1 MTLSD
6 KTAALVSR
14 WKDAGVV
21 DEPTAE
27 RILAFERERE
37 ASASFGWPVKL
48 ALAFGALLLGAGALL
63 FVSAHWDALSP
74 SARFVIVL
82 ASVAGMHLAA
92 VAAASGFP
100 SLTKALHAVGTVM
113 LGAGIFL
120 SGQIFNLQEHWPG
133 GILLWAFGAGAAWRL
148 LGHSP
153 QLALFAVLA
162 PAWLAGEWI
171 EATDPF
177 ESTAQRVLAS
187 GLLLL
192 ALAYF
197 TVDRESRDR
206 AWSTLF
212 WIGGLAVP
220 PTAAYAAVTAAERR
234 VDSDPTAG
242 WLLGVGWCLAI
253 GLPLAL
259 LGATRIR
266 DWWIGVAAC
275 AWVAVLSQLGAL
287 PTALGLYL
295 WWVLGGSALALWGVR
310 DARPERVNMG
320 VAIFAATVVAFYF
333 SEVMDR
339 LDRSAGLFAFGL
351 LFLAGGWA
359 LERAR
364 RGLVGSARSHAS

>member
-21 DEPTAE
+21 DGPTAE
-27 RILAFERERE
+27 RILTFERERE

-63 FVSAHWDALSP
+63 FISAHWDALSP
-74 SARFVIVL
+74 SARFAIVL

-92 VAAASGFP
+92 VAVTPRFP
-100 SLTKALHAVGTVM
+100 LLTPALHAVGTVM

-120 SGQIFNLQEHWPG
+120 AGQIFNLREHWPG
-133 GILLWAFGAGAAWRL
+133 GILLWAVGAGAAWRL

-171 EATDPF
+171 EATDTF
-177 ESTAQRVLAS
+177 ASAAQRVLAS
-187 GLLLL
+187 GLFLL

-197 TVDRESRDR
+197 TVNRESRER

-220 PTAAYAAVTAAERR
+220 PTAAYAAVAAAERH
-234 VDSDPTAG
+234 VDNEPVAG
-242 WLLGVGWCLAI
+242 WLLGVGWALAI
-253 GLPLAL
+253 GLPLVLMA
-259 LGATRIR
+259 ATRTR
-266 DWWIGVAAC
+266 DRWMGVAAC

-287 PTALGLYL
+287 PTALGFYV
-295 WWVLGGSALALWGVR
+295 WWALGGSALALWGVR

-320 VAIFAATVVAFYF
+320 VAIFAATIVAFYF

-339 LDRSAGLFAFGL
+339 LDRSVSLIGFGL

-364 RGLVGSARSHAS
+364 RGLVDSARSHAS